1 MKIIQLEVRDDYL
14 DNILNFLKLLPENV
28 ARIKEL
34 SSLEKD
40 NDDYD
45 FWSEEELKY
54 ISKVDLSTPLEDDED
69 YSKWYGLYI

>member
-1 MKIIQLEVRDDYL
+1 MRTIQLEVRDDYL

-34 SSLEKD
+34 SSLEKND
-40 NDDYD
+40 NNDYE
-45 FWSEEELKY
+45 FWSDEELEY

-69 YSKWYGLYI
+69 YLR

>member
-1 MKIIQLEVRDDYL
+1 MKTIQLEVRDDYL

-34 SSLEKD
+34 SSLEKND
-40 NDDYD
+40 NNDYE
-45 FWSEEELKY
+45 FWSDEELEY

-69 YSKWYGLYI
+69 YLR

>member
-1 MKIIQLEVRDDYL
+1 MKTIQLEVRDDYL

-34 SSLEKD
+34 SSLEKND
-40 NDDYD
+40 NNDYE
-45 FWSEEELKY
+45 FWSDEELEY

-69 YSKWYGLYI
+69 YSKW